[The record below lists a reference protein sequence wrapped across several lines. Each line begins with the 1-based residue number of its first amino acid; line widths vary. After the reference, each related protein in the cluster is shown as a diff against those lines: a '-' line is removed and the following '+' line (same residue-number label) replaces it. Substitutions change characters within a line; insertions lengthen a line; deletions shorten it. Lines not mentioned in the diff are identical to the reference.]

1 MLIPVRF
8 RLPYFTGGKDSWQ
21 KRIVA
26 RWQGNGA
33 ASEVSDGI
41 HCFDR
46 FGYGNAG

>member
-41 HCFDR
+41 RCFDR
-46 FGYGNAG
+46 YRRPIR